1 LGAFSYISISINFF
15 ETILHIQTS
24 GKLYIVN
31 KIRNIEVFN
40 LLTVKKAEIPIDLE
54 SHEAVAL
61 SGQNKVVVTNYGTV
75 DRDGNRIKVINTQT
89 NKVEKTIDLKEA
101 YLKRYRRI

>member
-15 ETILHIQTS
+15 RHILHQTS

-31 KIRNIEVFN
+31 KISRNIEVFD
-40 LLTVKKAEIPIDLE
+40 LLTGKEVAEIPIDLE

-75 DRDGNRIKVINTQT
+75 DRGKPHQGYQYT
-89 NKVEKTIDLKEA
+89 N
-101 YLKRYRRI
+101 